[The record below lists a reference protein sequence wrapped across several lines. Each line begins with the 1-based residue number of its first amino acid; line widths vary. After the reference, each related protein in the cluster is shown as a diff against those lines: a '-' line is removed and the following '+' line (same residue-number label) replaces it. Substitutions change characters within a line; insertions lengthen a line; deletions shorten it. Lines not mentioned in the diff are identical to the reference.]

1 MITSAVSPPPGASM
15 VIPSIGFAVEAAVTV
30 APWPGVKV
38 FAVELNPLKVELPR
52 KVTDPAVQRTDNLV
66 TF

>member
-1 MITSAVSPPPGASM
+1 M